1 MRRLLLLISG
11 LMTWMTVIRAA
22 GPDDQF
28 IVVYN
33 LIQQAEQTSDARR
46 AGLLFEEAQAGLR
59 QIQRGFPN
67 WNERVIS
74 YRLRYVGEKL
84 AGLKAAREKLGP
96 VVVTGPAGTTNAPA
110 TVVAPSGEVLTQFN
124 ELNLQIQRM
133 AAEKQLLEARL
144 REALTAQPAPVDP
157 RELQAAVQRITALQ
171 STNQVLMGQLERQQV
186 ERRNLVDK
194 VVADEA
200 NKALAETRKALEE
213 QTRAAIRMQKERED
227 IEARLQKLQSESIQP
242 VQTENQA
249 LRQQVNDL
257 AARTDRGRQVADLSG
272 RLSRLQSDFDSMRKN
287 NEVLKSEKVALEKQ
301 VDDLRA
307 RQTEEGI
314 LRIANLETELAV
326 ARAETERSV
335 LRTDE
340 LAAALVEEKKARAA
354 MEEGYRGL
362 EIRVAQLTART
373 EADGEALKMLESALA
388 AERAGRAEADA
399 QLRAA
404 EERLKILT
412 VSADP
417 TATPLPEVEVQ
428 LMASRAEVAR
438 LQETMRES
446 MLRESELQ
454 TGLAQENALRTRLE
468 MEKEQLERRLAETL
482 AAFREMSDA
491 DQEVV
496 EALEQQ
502 LRQLEQEREAM
513 QARIEEL
520 SAKSRRRG
528 IYRFLPSLTPRER
541 AVEFRG
547 NR

>member
-1 MRRLLLLISG
+1 
-11 LMTWMTVIRAA
+11 MTWTMVIWAA

-33 LIQQAEQTSDARR
+33 LIQQAERTADVRE
-46 AGLLFEEAQAGLR
+46 AGLLLEEAQSGLR

-96 VVVTGPAGTTNAPA
+96 VVETRSEGKTNAPS

-171 STNQVLMGQLERQQV
+171 STNQVLMGQLERQQA

-213 QTRAAIRMQKERED
+213 QNRAAIRMQKERED
-227 IEARLQKLQSESIQP
+227 IEARLQKLQLESIQP
-242 VQTENQA
+242 VQVENQA

-257 AARTDRGRQVADLSG
+257 TERTDRGRQVADLSG
-272 RLSRLQSDFDSMRKN
+272 RLTRLQSDFDEMRKSN
-287 NEVLKSEKVALEKQ
+287 GVLKAEKLALEKQ
-301 VDDLRA
+301 VEDLRA

-340 LAAALVEEKKARAA
+340 LAAALVAEKKARAA

-388 AERAGRAEADA
+388 AERAGRAEAEA
-399 QLRAA
+399 QLKAA
-404 EERLKILT
+404 EERLKVLV
-412 VSADP
+412 VSVDP
-417 TATPLPEVEVQ
+417 TRTPLPEAEVQ
-428 LMASRAEVAR
+428 LLASRAEVAR

-446 MLRESELQ
+446 MQRESELQ
-454 TGLAQENALRTRLE
+454 TGLAQESALRGRLE
-468 MEKEQLERRLAETL
+468 TEKGQLERRLTETL
-482 AAFREMSDA
+482 DAFREMSDA
-491 DQEVV
+491 DEEVA

-502 LRQLEQEREAM
+502 LRQLELEREAM

-528 IYRFLPSLTPRER
+528 IFRFLPSLTPRER

>member
-1 MRRLLLLISG
+1 M
-11 LMTWMTVIRAA
+11 AA
-22 GPDDQF
+22 
-28 IVVYN
+28 
-33 LIQQAEQTSDARR
+33 SRS
-46 AGLLFEEAQAGLR
+46 
-59 QIQRGFPN
+59 
-67 WNERVIS
+67 ERVGSGIAEGRRPP
-74 YRLRYVGEKL
+74 RLSKR
-84 AGLKAAREKLGP
+84 
-96 VVVTGPAGTTNAPA
+96 APA

-171 STNQVLMGQLERQQV
+171 STNQVLMGQLEKQQS

-200 NKALAETRKALEE
+200 NKALAETRKALEA
-213 QTRAAIRMQKERED
+213 QTRAAARMQKERED

-249 LRQQVNDL
+249 LRQQVNAL
-257 AARTDRGRQVADLSG
+257 TANTDRGRQVADLSG
-272 RLSRLQSDFDSMRKN
+272 RLTRLQSDFDQMRKN
-287 NEVLKSEKVALEKQ
+287 NEVLKAEKLALEKQ

-340 LAAALVEEKKARAA
+340 LAAALESEKKARAA

-362 EIRVAQLTART
+362 ELRVSQLTARS
-373 EADGEALKMLESALA
+373 EADAEALKMLESALA
-388 AERAGRAEADA
+388 EERGARAEAEA
-399 QLRAA
+399 QLKAA

-412 VSADP
+412 VSRDP
-417 TATPLPEVEVQ
+417 TAAPMPEVEV
-428 LMASRAEVAR
+428 LLLASRAEVER
-438 LQETMRES
+438 LQVTMRES
-446 MLRESELQ
+446 LQRESELQ
-454 TGLAQENALRTRLE
+454 TGLAQETALRNRLE
-468 MEKEQLERRLAETL
+468 KDKEDLEQRLAETL
-482 AAFREMSDA
+482 EAFREMSDA
-491 DQEVV
+491 DGEVV

-520 SAKSRRRG
+520 SARSRRRG
-528 IYRFLPSLTPRER
+528 IFRFLPSFTPRER
-541 AVEFRG
+541 AAEFRG